1 MIGVL
6 RSESRVFVPARPSV
20 GYASRLQARGKK
32 SSSEMSSSRQA
43 TRIEGEGEGGGGR
56 ARPLRCGTRRLLW
69 PRGTRTRTPP
79 FPGPPGPPPHRGSSG
94 ASEGGQRGRAPFGPG
109 RAGAVGREGSGYDS
123 ESRGPGTSPA
133 GGAPARPLRDLR
145 AGPASAWGKGLGC
158 ADDSDARSCA
168 ARGPVQPRSGAAARI
183 RIGPARAPRQGRDLF
198 RARIPSH
205 SFRIGCVW
213 GGGEFCRTHPP
224 PPPPPPCIGDKGPG
238 AGRRSAKGP
247 APRAPSLNIRVTSLA
262 RQFSPLPQHASP
274 LRAAGGP
281 PPPAAVC
288 RNRRDRAASQRKPS
302 PPPRNR
308 MPSTSPN
315 RRRVTRKRSSR
326 K

>member
-1 MIGVL
+1 M
-6 RSESRVFVPARPSV
+6 
-20 GYASRLQARGKK
+20 
-32 SSSEMSSSRQA
+32 
-43 TRIEGEGEGGGGR
+43 
-56 ARPLRCGTRRLLW
+56 
-69 PRGTRTRTPP
+69 
-79 FPGPPGPPPHRGSSG
+79 
-94 ASEGGQRGRAPFGPG
+94 
-109 RAGAVGREGSGYDS
+109 
-123 ESRGPGTSPA
+123 

-274 LRAAGGP
+274 LRAACGP
-281 PPPAAVC
+281 PPTAAVC

-302 PPPRNR
+302 PPKPGPASSLGRAR
-308 MPSTSPN
+308 SKRARALVGSERSRPSLHSEPTGPQASSGPV
-315 RRRVTRKRSSR
+315 RRRHFLPSLQSVRPPARPPR
-326 K
+326 PARPGRPPWPPARR